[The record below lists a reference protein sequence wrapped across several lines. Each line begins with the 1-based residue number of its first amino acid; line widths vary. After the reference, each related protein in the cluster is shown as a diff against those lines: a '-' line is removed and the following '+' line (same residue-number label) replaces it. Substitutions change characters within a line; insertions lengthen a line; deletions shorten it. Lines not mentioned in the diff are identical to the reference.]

1 MIVCFLSL
9 PQAMQTTVGIPATI
23 AHRSLVIAGVKVG
36 VHLPA
41 IDVFRDLPGLD
52 RLDTA
57 LFKDKSIRQFDRG
70 FQDGEG
76 NDLSGYLSVA
86 DAAAA
91 VLFDDLPNACR
102 WANDRKKVNI
112 ELAPSLTYV
121 PSGNNQVTLLKLTN
135 NLYH

>member
-57 LFKDKSIRQFDRG
+57 LFKDKSIRQLDRG
-70 FQDGEG
+70 FQDSEG

-91 VLFDDLPNACR
+91 ILFSDHANAR
-102 WANDRKKVNI
+102 AWTNNNNQVNI
-112 ELAPSLTYV
+112 EIAPSLTYV
-121 PSGNNQVTLLKLTN
+121 NSGHSSVSLLELTN

>member
-91 VLFDDLPNACR
+91 VLFDDAGTAR
-102 WANDRKKVNI
+102 AWAKKVKV
-112 ELAPSLTYV
+112 EDAPSLTNFA
-121 PSGNNQVTLLKLTN
+121 SGNSHVSLLELTD